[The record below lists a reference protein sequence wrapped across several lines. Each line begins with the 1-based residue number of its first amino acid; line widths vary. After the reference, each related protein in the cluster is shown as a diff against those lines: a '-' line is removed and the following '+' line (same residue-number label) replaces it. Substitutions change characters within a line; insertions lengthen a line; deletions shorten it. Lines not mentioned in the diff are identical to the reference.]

1 MEDIKTLRE
10 RKETLEMGTLLE
22 KELRDAALENERIAT
37 AQIREYL
44 NLKAE
49 IRKYGIPIDDL
60 PKPVQLLN
68 EIRKHGYD
76 VGKVLSEYLDLL
88 FKENRD
94 IFCWPIRN

>member
-10 RKETLEMGTLLE
+10 RKETLEMETLLE

-49 IRKYGIPIDDL
+49 LKYGIPIDDL

-68 EIRKHGYD
+68 EIRKHG
-76 VGKVLSEYLDLL
+76 
-88 FKENRD
+88 
-94 IFCWPIRN
+94 

>member
-10 RKETLEMGTLLE
+10 RKETLEMETLLE

-49 IRKYGIPIDDL
+49 LKYGIPIDDL

-88 FKENRD
+88 FKENHD
-94 IFCWPIRN
+94 IFCWHIRN